1 MLVCFLDVTRESLGV
16 LLECLSLDLSVWEV
30 DRRRPGLPRWPD
42 QKPARS
48 RGRGPSQACLA
59 VTSTRA
65 GAGNDATE
73 RRGHRMSIVAEH
85 YQFVIGVDTHA
96 ASHAFAII
104 DAVHSGVLAQA
115 EFPATGSGMS
125 RAVAWAAR
133 RTDGHGAAL
142 AVVEGLGSYGAP
154 VARTLTQAGYR
165 VVEAQPQPAA
175 NRRGKGKSDPL
186 DAVRIA
192 RSVLGTEVSELRIPR
207 ADGAR
212 NALRILITAREL
224 ITRERT
230 ATVNAL
236 TSLVR
241 TEDLGI
247 DARRSLTMAQLR
259 QIAGWR
265 ARANEP
271 IDVAVARL
279 EATRLARH
287 ALDLGEQAIANA
299 RHIHQLVAQV
309 PLSCSPCPAS
319 VRSPRQSSSSPE
331 LGHPHDCDGP
341 NGKRR
346 RDQGLRHPAHRRG
359 QDQARGNA
367 LRQALPHPQPAPNPG
382 TLTRHGHLT
391 EMEASRFGADL
402 LRWEGGPHAEEVRLR
417 DQGSSGAFG

>member
-1 MLVCFLDVTRESLGV
+1 
-16 LLECLSLDLSVWEV
+16 
-30 DRRRPGLPRWPD
+30 
-42 QKPARS
+42 
-48 RGRGPSQACLA
+48 
-59 VTSTRA
+59 
-65 GAGNDATE
+65 
-73 RRGHRMSIVAEH
+73 MSIVAEH

-104 DAVHSGVLAQA
+104 DAVHAGVLTQA
-115 EFPATGSGMS
+115 EFPATGSGLG

-133 RTDGHGAAL
+133 GTDGHGEVL
-142 AVVEGLGSYGAP
+142 AVVEGIGSYGAR
-154 VARTLTQAGYR
+154 VARTVTRAGYR

-175 NRRGKGKSDPL
+175 TRRGKGKSDPL

-212 NALRILITAREL
+212 NALRIMVTAREL

-259 QIAGWR
+259 QIAAWR

-279 EATRLARH
+279 AATRLARH
-287 ALDLGEQAIANA
+287 ALDLGEQATANA
-299 RHIHQLVAQV
+299 RNIHQLVAQV
-309 PLSCSPCPAS
+309 APELLALPGVGPVTAAVVIVAWSHHGRIRSESAPKP
-319 VRSPRQSSSSPE
+319 RSPPW
-331 LGHPHDCDGP
+331 LGRARSQP
-341 NGKRR
+341 RR
-346 RDQGLRHPAHRRG
+346 ATPT
-359 QDQARGNA
+359 
-367 LRQALPHPQPAPNPG
+367 G
-382 TLTRHGHLT
+382 T
-391 EMEASRFGADL
+391 
-402 LRWEGGPHAEEVRLR
+402 
-417 DQGSSGAFG
+417 GSTAAATVV